1 MKATHKNQFSSGVAA
16 SNLRMRLRSSG
27 ARHKMKLWRFQRC
40 ILLALVLLLAVLF
53 GRRANAYTLL
63 THEELIDLNWQNSI
77 VPLLLSRYPNLTPAQ
92 LEEARAYAYGGCVI
106 QDMGYYPYGD
116 KSFSN
121 LTHYVSSGDFVVNL
135 FRNAHNADELAFA
148 VGALSHY
155 VGDSIGHSEATNL
168 SVSVEF
174 PGLRAKYGREVSY
187 AEGEHQHVQTE
198 FAFDIDQIAR
208 HRMAPVRFLRHIGLK
223 VPMKQLS
230 LAYYQTYGLSDEFSA
245 RQRRFNVREYR
256 FVVHTFIPRVAYAIT
271 LLHRRHE
278 PAEPETPD
286 AAEIDKEVAVVAAE
300 NDWQKYSRHAGI
312 GTYVLAGFLFILPKF
327 GSLKLIDV
335 KGPTPAT
342 EAKYLHSV
350 VVSTAVM
357 HRMLAR
363 FTPSAAALTST
374 ARAGDPVST
383 NQSPRAIPAIVIAG
397 PNSLLG
403 SRNPRHPL
411 PNRDLDTGRVV
422 QPGGYSLTDSTYA
435 NLLHRL
441 TRQPTRPIPP
451 GIKQDIQAYYA
462 NPNAPITTKQDPA
475 QWAQVQADLAILA
488 VMPTSTEPQP
498 YPTYGDDVP
507 ASAESALRVPQ
518 VPGHRLT
525 GLRPWC
531 EGSNSWARDC
541 SNFNTNYCA

>member
-1 MKATHKNQFSSGVAA
+1 
-16 SNLRMRLRSSG
+16 MR
-27 ARHKMKLWRFQRC
+27 

-53 GRRANAYTLL
+53 GGRANAYTLL
-63 THEELIDLNWQNSI
+63 THEELIDLSWQNSI

-106 QDMGYYPYGD
+106 QDMGYYPFGD
-116 KSFSN
+116 RSFSN
-121 LTHYVSSGDFVVNL
+121 LTHYVRSGDFVVNL

-168 SVSVEF
+168 SVPVEF
-174 PGLRAKYGREVSY
+174 PRLRAKYGREVSY

-198 FAFDIDQIAR
+198 FAFDIDQIAH

-223 VPMKQLS
+223 VPMKQLA
-230 LAYYQTYGLSDEFSA
+230 LAYYQTYGLSDEFLP

-278 PAEPETPD
+278 PSEPETPD
-286 AAEIDKEVAVVAAE
+286 AAEIDREVAVVAAE
-300 NDWQKYSRHAGI
+300 NDWQKYGRHAGI
-312 GTYVLAGFLFILPKF
+312 GTYMLAGFLFILPKI
-327 GSLKLIDV
+327 GPLKLIDV

-342 EAKYLHSV
+342 ETAYLHSV
-350 VVSTAVM
+350 VVSTVIM
-357 HRMLAR
+357 HRMFAR
-363 FTPSAAALTST
+363 FTPPATAPTST
-374 ARAGDPVST
+374 SRAGDPVST
-383 NQSPRAIPAIVIAG
+383 NQSPQAISAVMTAG
-397 PNSLLG
+397 PNTLLL
-403 SRNPRHPL
+403 SRDPRHPL

-422 QPGGYSLTDSTYA
+422 EPGGYSLTDSTYA

-441 TRQPTRPIPP
+441 TRRPTQTIPP

-462 NPNAPITTKQDPA
+462 DPNAPITTKQNPA

-488 VMPTSTEPQP
+488 VMPTSTEPLP
-498 YPTYGDDVP
+498 YSTYGDDAP
-507 ASAESALRVPQ
+507 ASAETALRVPQ
-518 VPGHRLT
+518 VSEPR
-525 GLRPWC
+525 
-531 EGSNSWARDC
+531 
-541 SNFNTNYCA
+541 